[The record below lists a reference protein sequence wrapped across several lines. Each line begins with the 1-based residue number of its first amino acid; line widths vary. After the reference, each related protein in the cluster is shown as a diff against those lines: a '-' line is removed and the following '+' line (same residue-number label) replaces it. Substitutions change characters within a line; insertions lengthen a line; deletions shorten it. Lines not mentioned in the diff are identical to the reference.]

1 LLERGNFVTF
11 ANGAMRR
18 DALRRERKGR
28 GSVAVHEAQAYK
40 DPGTPEE
47 QSRRTFLANA
57 TLAVGGV
64 IGLVLAVPLVG
75 SLIPESLLSPDK
87 SAGGVWAD
95 LPKDQFA
102 MVSSKAGTPIKIT
115 FDFKYADGYF
125 PPADDEQFVW
135 GVKLTPEQVAGFEA
149 KRPDLFAGGPADKV
163 AYPAVDKAGFVIF
176 SSICPHLG
184 CRFNWNQDATR
195 FICPCHGSQFGPEGN
210 KLAGPAPRGL
220 DPLPF
225 RDKDGQAQVT
235 WIQYKSGEP
244 DRVIVA
250 YS

>member
-1 LLERGNFVTF
+1 VSEHV
-11 ANGAMRR
+11 
-18 DALRRERKGR
+18 
-28 GSVAVHEAQAYK
+28 AQAYQ

-57 TLAVGGV
+57 TVAIGGV
-64 IGLVLAVPLVG
+64 IGLVLTVPLVV
-75 SLIPESLLSPDK
+75 SLIPESLISPDK

-95 LPKDQFA
+95 LPADDIKQLA
-102 MVSSKAGTPIKIT
+102 AKPGTPVKIT
-115 FDFKYADGYF
+115 FEFKYADGYF
-125 PPADDEQFVW
+125 PPATDTQFVW
-135 GVKLTPEQVAGFEA
+135 GVKLTPQQEATFKA
-149 KRPDLFAGGPADKV
+149 KRPDLYANPAGAIKYD
-163 AYPAVDKAGFVIF
+163 AVVMSFVMF

-184 CRFNWNQDATR
+184 CRYNWEAAQNR
-195 FICPCHGSQFGPEGN
+195 FICPCHGSQFGVQGE

-225 RDKDGQAQVT
+225 REKSGTAQVT

>member
-1 LLERGNFVTF
+1 
-11 ANGAMRR
+11 M
-18 DALRRERKGR
+18 
-28 GSVAVHEAQAYK
+28 AVHEAQAYK

-64 IGLVLAVPLVG
+64 IGLVLTIPLLT
-75 SLIPESLLSPDK
+75 SLIPESLISPDK
-87 SAGGVWAD
+87 SAGGTWAD

-102 MVSSKAGTPIKIT
+102 KLDSKPGTPVKIT
-115 FDFKYADGYF
+115 FTFQYADGYF
-125 PPADDEQFVW
+125 PPADDQQFVW
-135 GVKLTPEQVAGFEA
+135 GVKLSPDQAANFKA
-149 KRPDLFAGGPADKV
+149 KRPDLFGSPSDEVK
-163 AYPAVDKAGFVIF
+163 YDAVVMNYVIF

-184 CRFNWNQDATR
+184 CRFDWNEAATR
-195 FICPCHGSQFGPEGN
+195 FICPCHGSQFGAEGD

-225 RDKDGQAQVT
+225 REKDGKAQVT
-235 WIQYKSGEP
+235 WIQYKSGQP
-244 DRVIVA
+244 DRLIVA

>member
-1 LLERGNFVTF
+1 
-11 ANGAMRR
+11 
-18 DALRRERKGR
+18 
-28 GSVAVHEAQAYK
+28 VAVHEAQAYK

-64 IGLVLAVPLVG
+64 IGLVLTIPLLT
-75 SLIPESLLSPDK
+75 SLIPESLISPDK
-87 SAGGVWAD
+87 SAGGSWAD

-102 MVSSKAGTPIKIT
+102 KLDSKPGTPVKIT
-115 FDFKYADGYF
+115 FTFQYADGYF
-125 PPADDEQFVW
+125 PPADDQQFVW
-135 GVKLTPEQVAGFEA
+135 GVKLSPDQAANFKA
-149 KRPDLFAGGPADKV
+149 KRPDLFGSPADEVK
-163 AYPAVDKAGFVIF
+163 YDAVVMNYVIF

-184 CRFNWNQDATR
+184 CRFDWNEAATR
-195 FICPCHGSQFGPEGN
+195 FICPCHGSQFGAEGD

-225 RDKDGQAQVT
+225 REKDGKAQVT
-235 WIQYKSGEP
+235 WIQYKSGQP
-244 DRVIVA
+244 DRLIVA

>member
-1 LLERGNFVTF
+1 
-11 ANGAMRR
+11 M
-18 DALRRERKGR
+18 
-28 GSVAVHEAQAYK
+28 AVHEAQAYK
-40 DPGTPEE
+40 DDGTPEE

-64 IGLVLAVPLVG
+64 IGLVLTVPLVV

-87 SAGGVWAD
+87 SAGGSWAD
-95 LPKDQFA
+95 LPKDALKQIA
-102 MVSSKAGTPIKIT
+102 AKPGTPVNIQ
-115 FDFKYADGYF
+115 FSFQYADGYF
-125 PPADDEQFVW
+125 PPATDGQSVW
-135 GVKLTPEQVAGFEA
+135 GVKLSPEQVTNFKA
-149 KRPDLFAGGPADKV
+149 KRPDLFGNPADEVK
-163 AYPAVDKAGFVIF
+163 YPALDATLGFVLF
-176 SSICPHLG
+176 SPICPHLG
-184 CRFNWNQDATR
+184 CRFAWNAEADR
-195 FICPCHGSQFGPEGN
+195 FICPCHGSQFGLEGD

>member
-1 LLERGNFVTF
+1 
-11 ANGAMRR
+11 
-18 DALRRERKGR
+18 
-28 GSVAVHEAQAYK
+28 VAVHEAQAYK

-64 IGLVLAVPLVG
+64 IGLVLTIPLLT
-75 SLIPESLLSPDK
+75 SLIPESLISPDK
-87 SAGGVWAD
+87 SAGGTWAD

-102 MVSSKAGTPIKIT
+102 KLDSKPGTPVKIT
-115 FDFKYADGYF
+115 FTFQYADGYF
-125 PPADDEQFVW
+125 PPADDQQFVW
-135 GVKLTPEQVAGFEA
+135 GVKLSPDQAANFKA
-149 KRPDLFAGGPADKV
+149 KRPDLFGNPADEVK
-163 AYPAVDKAGFVIF
+163 YDAVVMNYVIF

-184 CRFNWNQDATR
+184 CRFDWNEAATR
-195 FICPCHGSQFGPEGN
+195 FICPCHGSQFGAEGD

-225 RDKDGQAQVT
+225 REKDGKAQVT
-235 WIQYKSGEP
+235 WIQYKSGQP
-244 DRVIVA
+244 DRLIVA